1 MEIKRCE
8 KGHFYDAEANASCPQ
23 CAAEMGS
30 FGAVP
35 PTSPMGDQAVPPTA
49 PVNFGASMGSA
60 DIGTTV
66 PLGGDTMPVDG
77 PSGFTGGDFSPM
89 NNGMVGGIDD
99 YSPTESIYMG
109 GVPGFSP
116 VVGWLVCV
124 EGPARGADYRL
135 QSGYNYIGRA
145 DHMDVCVKGDMKMG
159 RERHA
164 LVAYDPEERL
174 FFFGPADGKSIVRLN
189 GKLVMTP
196 QEIKAYD
203 VLTIGSTKLMFVPL
217 CGERFNWNE

>member
-8 KGHFYDAEANASCPQ
+8 KGHFYDAEANATCPQ
-23 CAAEMGS
+23 CAAEMG
-30 FGAVP
+30 AVP
-35 PTSPMGDQAVPPTA
+35 PTGALGNQVPPTA
-49 PVNFGASMGSA
+49 PVNFGPSGS
-60 DIGTTV
+60 DIGSTV
-66 PLGGDTMPVDG
+66 PLGNDTMPVDG
-77 PSGFTGGDFSPM
+77 PSGFTGGDFTPLG
-89 NNGMVGGIDD
+89 NGGGIED

-124 EGPARGADYRL
+124 DGPAKGSDYRL

-189 GKLVMTP
+189 GKLVMSP
-196 QEIKAYD
+196 QEIKTHD
-203 VLTIGSTKLMFVPL
+203 VLTVGSTKLMFIPL